1 MESRAIQAAE
11 RNRKVDEEFHKTD
24 TSLLIG
30 PFYVFRVGDK
40 KRFDAIQLCTT
51 TTTTAISRDKVQHL
65 LCRYN
70 ENGRKKS
77 NSIFTDRRIEIK
89 LKKRGD

>member
-1 MESRAIQAAE
+1 MESRAIRAAE

-51 TTTTAISRDKVQHL
+51 SFVDTMKMGERKAI
-65 LCRYN
+65 RYLPT
-70 ENGRKKS
+70 E
-77 NSIFTDRRIEIK
+77 E
-89 LKKRGD
+89 